1 MPDFSVSRALA
12 QSFVDRQLLPG
23 FSSVVLK
30 NGDVVEQFCTG
41 LATIET
47 VEALRPDHIH
57 RIFSNTKLIT
67 SVLTLM
73 LVDQGHFKLDDPIKN
88 WLPEFGKVRVLRA
101 GAASVDDTEALQN
114 DITIR
119 HLLSHQA
126 GLSHGVFDPGSV
138 IYNAYIASGVRAS
151 SLTLA
156 QAMPLLATLPLSYQP
171 GTSWDY
177 SLAADLLARL
187 AEIITGMDYQDV
199 LRTRIF
205 EPLGMADTGYVVRDG
220 QQARLATLYKG
231 QDPWNGALP
240 GLFPSPNMPWPDA
253 NLKPVARQAGTG
265 GMVSTQADYLRFLM
279 QLQPGQPGL
288 LKPATLN
295 EMLRDQL
302 ASSVCVQFQKMGRLP
317 SLGFGLGGAITRSPS
332 DLQPNSVPGEFQWG
346 GLAGTHWCI
355 SPANGI
361 TIVQMAQ
368 RHFGFWNPFW
378 FEYKQSIYAAL
389 GG

>member
-1 MPDFSVSRALA
+1 MPDFSASRALA

-30 NGDVVEQFCTG
+30 NGEVVEQFCTG
-41 LATIET
+41 FENVET
-47 VEALRPDHIH
+47 TQALRPDHIH

-73 LVDQGHFKLDDPIKN
+73 LVDEGHFKLGDPIKN
-88 WLPEFGKVRVLRA
+88 WIPEFGQVRVLRQA
-101 GAASVDDTEALQN
+101 AASVDDTEPLQN

-126 GLSHGVFDPGSV
+126 GLSHGVFDPGTV
-138 IYNAYIASGVRAS
+138 IYNAYMASGVRS
-151 SLTLA
+151 PNLTLA
-156 QAMPLLATLPLSYQP
+156 QVMPLLASLPLSYQP

-177 SLAADLLARL
+177 SLAADVLARL
-187 AEIITGMDYQDV
+187 AEIITGLAFQDV

-205 EPLGMADTGYVVRDG
+205 EPVGMVDTGYVVRSG
-220 QQARLATLYKG
+220 EEARLATLYKG
-231 QDPWNGALP
+231 QDPWNGTLP
-240 GLFPSPNMPWPDA
+240 GLFPNPNVPWPDA
-253 NLKPVARQAGTG
+253 NLKPIARQAGTG
-265 GMVSTQADYLRFLM
+265 GMVSTQADYVRFLM
-279 QLQPGQPGL
+279 QLQPRRPGL
-288 LKPATLN
+288 LKPATLAD
-295 EMLRDQL
+295 MLRDQL
-302 ASSVCVQFQKMGRLP
+302 PADVCVQFQKMGRL
-317 SLGFGLGGAITRSPS
+317 STLGFGLGGAITRGPS
-332 DLQPNSVPGEFQWG
+332 GLQPNSMPGEFQWG
-346 GLAGTHWCI
+346 GLAGTHWCM